1 MAKTMTQAQAMQRVE
16 MVKVWGDDLRMV
28 EYCCKSGTPYI
39 LSGDEFIVIDKPE
52 IKTRFCFGYQTNYS
66 GHEYDD
72 AEKLRERCAN
82 SVDYF
87 RRKNTEQLTGTLER
101 LKDASKK
108 AYKQIH
114 YQRGEK
120 QMSIKIPCNRDAYE
134 RMGGANELTELTE
147 SERAAVVA
155 AYETELSKLNKRL
168 DSYLK
173 RYGLSKLKT
182 WTYWQDA

>member
-1 MAKTMTQAQAMQRVE
+1 MAKTMTQAQAMQRAE
-16 MVKVWGDDLRMV
+16 MVKVWGDDLHMV
-28 EYCCKSGTPYI
+28 EWACKNGTPYI
-39 LSGDEFIVIDKPE
+39 LSGDEFFVIDKPK
-52 IKTRFCFGYQTNYS
+52 IKTRFCFGYQTDYS

-72 AEKLRERCAN
+72 AENLRERCAK

-87 RRKNTEQLTGTLER
+87 RAKNTQPFTDILCR
-101 LKDASKK
+101 LKDTSER

-114 YQRGEK
+114 YRRGEK
-120 QMSIKIPCNRDAYE
+120 QMSIAIPYNRDAYE
-134 RMGGANELTELTE
+134 RMNRANALTELTE

-168 DSYLK
+168 DNYLK

>member
-1 MAKTMTQAQAMQRVE
+1 MAKTMTQAQAMQRAE
-16 MVKVWGDDLRMV
+16 MVKVWGDDLHML
-28 EYCCKSGTPYI
+28 EYCCKNGTPYI
-39 LSGDEFIVIDKPE
+39 LSGDEFFVIDKPKIE
-52 IKTRFCFGYQTNYS
+52 TYFCFGYQTNYS
-66 GHEYDD
+66 GHEYED

-82 SVDYF
+82 SEKYF
-87 RRKNTEQLTGTLER
+87 RHENTKQLEGIICR
-101 LKDASKK
+101 LKDTSKK

-120 QMSIKIPCNRDAYE
+120 QMSIKIPYNRDAYE
-134 RMGGANELTELTE
+134 RMNRANELTELTE